1 MTYRMAIISA
11 FLGGLKNRFI
21 NYQEERDIVERI
33 RLASKVPG
41 LAGIELGYPAD
52 FKDMAVL
59 KKALGDSG
67 LGISSVNFRSRRTG
81 AWLRG
86 SFSSVKEQER
96 EEVIS
101 DLRRAM
107 DCAREL
113 GTDTV
118 STCPLNDGTDY
129 LFEADYGS
137 LYSYLVESIRK
148 AAEHDSGVKIALEYK
163 LSDPRNQ
170 CLLGTCGETLTVC
183 SRIGMPNVGVTFDF
197 GHSIYAGERPAQ
209 ALALSVLEKRLFYVH
224 MNDNDRRWDWDM
236 MPGAFNFWDSV
247 EFMFYLKKYAYS
259 GWIAFDVFAKE
270 FDVVDIFSETV
281 RLTELLAKIAD
292 SIDEKKAIDIF
303 TRRDPAASLQFMYSL
318 IGK

>member
-1 MTYRMAIISA
+1 MIYRTAIISS
-11 FLGGLKNRFI
+11 FLGGIKNRFI
-21 NYQEERDIVERI
+21 NYQEERDIEERI

-52 FKDMAVL
+52 FKDFAVL
-59 KKALGDSG
+59 KKVLKDSG
-67 LGISSVNFRSRRTG
+67 LGVSSVNFRSRRTG

-96 EEVIS
+96 NEAVS
-101 DLRRAM
+101 DLCRAM
-107 DCAREL
+107 DYSREL
-113 GTDTV
+113 GCDLV

-137 LYSYLVESIRK
+137 LYSYLAESIHK
-148 AAEHDSGVKIALEYK
+148 AAEHDPKVKIALEYK
-163 LSDPRNQ
+163 ISDPRTQ

-183 SRIGMPNVGVTFDF
+183 NRTGMPNVGLTFDF

-209 ALALSVLEKRLFYVH
+209 ALALAVLENRLFYVH

-270 FDVVDIFSETV
+270 FDVVETFAETV
-281 RLTELLAKIAD
+281 RLTELLAKIAETV
-292 SIDEKKAIDIF
+292 DEKKAMEIF
-303 TRRDPAASLQFMYSL
+303 TQRSPAASLQFMYSL

>member
-1 MTYRMAIISA
+1 MAIISA
-11 FLGGLKNRFI
+11 FLGGIKNRFI
-21 NYQEERDIVERI
+21 TYQEERGIEERLK
-33 RLASKVPG
+33 LASKVPG

-52 FKDMAVL
+52 FKDFDVL
-59 KKALGDSG
+59 KKVLKDTG
-67 LGISSVNFRSRRTG
+67 LGVSSVNFRSRRTG
-81 AWLRG
+81 AWMRG

-96 EEVIS
+96 NEVIA
-101 DLRRAM
+101 DLCKAM
-107 DCAREL
+107 DSAREL
-113 GTDTV
+113 GCNLV

-137 LYSYLVESIRK
+137 LYSYLIESIRK
-148 AAEHDSGVKIALEYK
+148 AAEHDPDVKLALEYK
-163 LSDPRNQ
+163 LSDPRTQ

-183 SRIGMPNVGVTFDF
+183 NKIGLPNVGVTFDF

-209 ALALSVLEKRLFYVH
+209 ALALSVLDNRLFYVH
-224 MNDNDRRWDWDM
+224 MNDNDRRWDLDM

-247 EFMFYLKKYAYS
+247 EFMYYLKKYAYS

-270 FDVVDIFSETV
+270 FDVVETFSETV

-292 SIDEKKAIDIF
+292 SVDEKKAIDIF
-303 TRRDPAASLQFMYSL
+303 ARRDPAASLQFMYSL

>member
-11 FLGGLKNRFI
+11 FLGGIKNRFI
-21 NYQEERDIVERI
+21 TYQEERDIVERLK
-33 RLASKVPG
+33 LASKVPG

-52 FKDMAVL
+52 FKDFGVL
-59 KKALGDSG
+59 KKALADTG

-81 AWLRG
+81 AWMRG

-96 EEVIS
+96 NEVIA
-101 DLRRAM
+101 DLCRAM

-113 GTDTV
+113 GCNLV

-129 LFEADYGS
+129 LFESDYAS

-148 AAEHDSGVKIALEYK
+148 AAEHDPDIKLALEYK
-163 LSDPRNQ
+163 LSDPRTQ

-183 SRIGMPNVGVTFDF
+183 NKIGLPNVGVTFDF

-209 ALALSVLEKRLFYVH
+209 ALALSVLENRLFYVH
-224 MNDNDRRWDWDM
+224 MNDNDRRWDLDM

-247 EFMFYLKKYAYS
+247 EFMYYLKKYAYS

-270 FDVVDIFSETV
+270 FDVVDTFAETV

-292 SIDEKKAIDIF
+292 AVDEKKASEIF
-303 TRRDPAASLQFMYSL
+303 ARRDPVASLQFMYSL